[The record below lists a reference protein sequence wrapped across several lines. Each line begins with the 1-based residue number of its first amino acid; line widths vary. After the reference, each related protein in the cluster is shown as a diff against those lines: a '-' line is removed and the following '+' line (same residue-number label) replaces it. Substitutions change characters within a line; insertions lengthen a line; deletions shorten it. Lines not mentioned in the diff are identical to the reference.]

1 MDSNVN
7 KKIENENLKQ
17 FGAVLAMEHMLTR
30 YAEKYNVSM
39 NEALYRFTSSKV
51 YEDLFDYDGT
61 ELWKE
66 GSLYLL
72 KFYEDCVK

>member
-1 MDSNVN
+1 MDSSTN

-39 NEALYRFTSSKV
+39 NEALYRFTPSKV
-51 YEDLFDYDGT
+51 YEDLFDYD
-61 ELWKE
+61 
-66 GSLYLL
+66 
-72 KFYEDCVK
+72 